1 MLGALTSLTGGGGL
15 SASSSA
21 TATGGETSASLN
33 NSFQNNSPF
42 QVGGSGRQSQT
53 ADQGGNGAAK
63 DNTVLYVA
71 LGIAGLAV
79 FALILKK

>member
-1 MLGALTSLTGGGGL
+1 MLAALTSLTGGGGM

-21 TATGGETSASLN
+21 TATGGETSASLE

-42 QVGGSGRQSQT
+42 QVGGSGRQSQA
-53 ADQGGNGAAK
+53 ADQGGNGAGQ
-63 DNTVLYVA
+63 NNVVLYVA

-79 FALILKK
+79 VALLVKK